1 MGMTRKTCALT
12 WGCGFDHIVR
22 NKVTSFGYVA
32 CSDRSWG
39 LRREA
44 KTVGLRYQTH
54 CYWASADQNR
64 GLRRRMQLN
73 RQRFGSLYPSSASL
87 PVWHAC

>member
-39 LRREA
+39 LRRQWA
-44 KTVGLRYQTH
+44 CAARHYTIIGQVLIKTV
-54 CYWASADQNR
+54 A
-64 GLRRRMQLN
+64 
-73 RQRFGSLYPSSASL
+73 
-87 PVWHAC
+87 